1 MKLRIEFE
9 DDENGWVTAYCPDLP
24 GCISQG
30 KGIADAKANIKEA
43 MEGFLEVLLE
53 DAMAEYLGQYGERG
67 QVSSQISNDRHVK
80 ARWRIEATV

>member
-1 MKLRIEFE
+1 MKLRIVFE
-9 DDENGWVTAYCPDLP
+9 ENEDGWVTAHCPDLP

-30 KGIADAKANIKEA
+30 KGIADSKANIKEA

-53 DAMAEYLGQYGERG
+53 DDMAEYLGQNGERG
-67 QVSSQISNDRHVK
+67 QVSSQISNNRHVE

>member
-30 KGIADAKANIKEA
+30 KGLADAKANIKEA

-53 DAMAEYLGQYGERG
+53 DAVVEYLRRNGERG
-67 QVSSQISNDRHVK
+67 QASSRILNDRHVE
-80 ARWRIEATV
+80 ARWRVEATV

>member
-30 KGIADAKANIKEA
+30 KEIADAKANIKEA

-53 DAMAEYLGQYGERG
+53 DTVVEYLRRNGELEQADSRIL
-67 QVSSQISNDRHVK
+67 SDRHVE
-80 ARWRIEATV
+80 AHWRIEATV

>member
-9 DDENGWVTAYCPDLP
+9 DDESGWVTAYCPDLP

-30 KGIADAKANIKEA
+30 MGIADAKANIKEA

-53 DAMAEYLGQYGERG
+53 DAVDEYLRQYGERG
-67 QVSSQISNDRHVK
+67 EASSQMSNARHVE
-80 ARWRIEATV
+80 AHWRIEATV

>member
-1 MKLRIEFE
+1 MKLQIGLEE
-9 DDENGWVTAYCPDLP
+9 DENGWVTAYCPDLP

-30 KGIADAKANIKEA
+30 KGMADAKANIKEA

-53 DAMAEYLGQYGERG
+53 DAIAEYLKKYEERG
-67 QVSSQISNDRHVK
+67 QASSQISNNRYVE

>member
-30 KGIADAKANIKEA
+30 KGLADAKANIKEA

-53 DAMAEYLGQYGERG
+53 DAVVEYLRRNGERA
-67 QVSSQISNDRHVK
+67 QASSRILSDRHVE
-80 ARWRIEATV
+80 AHWRIEATV